1 MKKKNLFSLV
11 LTALLALGIT
21 GFSMSQDR
29 ITKSFQVKK
38 GENLSVKVTGDV
50 RVESWSKEE
59 VYVEVT
65 GLSKNE
71 TEDLTLNQEGN
82 TVSVTLRDSHDA
94 SFSIKTPQQFN
105 LDIKTSGGDLACF
118 GEFYGNIKGTT
129 AGGDIKVESINGN
142 VELVTAGGDI
152 NTGNINGDL
161 KVTTAG
167 GDIHVGIV
175 NGEGKMTTA
184 GGDIVV
190 TSSSKSLI
198 VNTAGGDIKVGNV
211 GGEIKASTSGGDI
224 EVGLVSGIA
233 KLNTSGGDIKL
244 AGARGTTKVNTS
256 GGDIKLENIYGSV
269 KANTSGGEVYVELT
283 PDGNE
288 ESSLSSSG
296 GKITLL
302 IPENAKA
309 TIEAVIKVHSKRD
322 LKDRYTI
329 TSDYKIENYNVDEDS
344 REITATVTLNGGGKL
359 IKLNTS
365 NSKIEIKKLN
375 K

>member
-1 MKKKNLFSLV
+1 MKTNKLFNLI
-11 LTALLALGIT
+11 LTAIIVVGIT
-21 GFSMSQDR
+21 QTGMSQD
-29 ITKSFQVKK
+29 KLSKNFSVKK
-38 GENLSVKVTGDV
+38 GDNLYVKVSGDV
-50 RVESWSKEE
+50 HVESWSKDE
-59 VYVEVT
+59 VLVEVT
-65 GLSKNE
+65 GLDAVDRD
-71 TEDLTLNQEGN
+71 DLKIAQDGN
-82 TVSVTLRDSHDA
+82 TVSVSLRNDHNA
-94 SFSIKTPQQFN
+94 SFSIKTPGQFN
-105 LDIKTSGGDLACF
+105 LDTKTSGGDLVCL

-129 AGGDIKVESINGN
+129 AGGDVRVESINGN

-152 NTGNINGDL
+152 NTGNINGNL

-167 GDIHVGIV
+167 GDIRVGVV

-190 TSSSKSLI
+190 TSSSKSLN

-244 AGARGTTKVNTS
+244 AGAKGSASVNTS

-269 KANTSGGEVYVELT
+269 KANTSGGDIYAELT
-283 PDGNE
+283 PDG
-288 ESSLSSSG
+288 SDDSKLSSSG
-296 GKITLL
+296 GNITLL
-302 IPENAKA
+302 VPENAKA
-309 TIEAVIKVHSKRD
+309 TIEAVIKVQSKKD
-322 LKDRYTI
+322 LKERYKI
-329 TSDYKIENYNVDEDS
+329 ISDYKFENYTVDDDE
-344 REITATVTLNGGGKL
+344 REIRATINLNGGGML
-359 IKLNTS
+359 IKLTTS